1 MHPRFCYYP
10 RMGKSTDQVA
20 AIEKIVCCLFQFRG
34 GAGCALQGYL
44 LGNMRASPKA
54 EGTRGRMTAT
64 AFVVR
69 VSFFVCLFVF
79 DGKVGQSSI
88 SRFMTS

>member
-20 AIEKIVCCLFQFRG
+20 AIEKIVCCLFQFSRG

-44 LGNMRASPKA
+44 GKH
-54 EGTRGRMTAT
+54 EGQSEGRRNKGRMTAT

-69 VSFFVCLFVF
+69 VFLFVCLFLMERW
-79 DGKVGQSSI
+79 GKAA
-88 SRFMTS
+88 